1 MRLLELNLGFG
12 TDKKVFAEIT
22 EAHSEAGTKRV
33 IAKRALEL
41 IKETDKN
48 MIDYIDKNYAALLK
62 SFIKKIYEC
71 YSKVSGYEY
80 IEAEPVLKRKKKAGV
95 MINVRNAEMKISE
108 TYEMQLYKTKIEAFK
123 DLELYI
129 RKNENGNWILTELS
143 TGMSVVTSYSTK
155 KVLETEL
162 ERISSKVDSIKE
174 KIQEIVASCGHANPH
189 LQNKNE
195 NPSKRVENNRSNK
208 EMEEKNNIETK
219 FEYYEIEQE
228 DFKTGKGYFRYTDIG
243 STFTVTAENEETC
256 DSVLDSFIK
265 YMEDNLKYDR
275 CIADFINVDKT
286 DDNYVLT
293 IEVFIDDKKEFKK
306 FEKLYKKWKKSFTNS
321 NSDSNSEKKSN
332 GCYWNGNGKYQNE
345 ADKISKLIPD
355 VGYTNNKY
363 MNLFIIGSNIYHDFY
378 NNGGGNIK
386 YAYDEPI
393 TKYLIPFNEYFRI
406 DLTGGAEKI
415 AKKLYNKKTLEN
427 FFNRVI
433 EIVKDKDL
441 SYYIDENK

>member
-12 TDKKVFAEIT
+12 TNKKVVSEIT
-22 EAHSEAGTKRV
+22 EAHSEIGTKRA
-33 IAKRALEL
+33 IAKKALEL

-155 KVLETEL
+155 KALETEL

-195 NPSKRVENNRSNK
+195 NPSKRVKNNRSNK

-363 MNLFIIGSNIYHDFY
+363 MNLFIIASNIYYDVY
-378 NNGGGNIK
+378 NNGGCNLK
-386 YAYDEPI
+386 YSYDKPI
-393 TKYLIPFNEYFRI
+393 TTYLMPFNDQFRI
-406 DLTGGAEKI
+406 DFTCGADKI
-415 AKKLYNKKTLEN
+415 AKKLCNKKTLEN

-433 EIVKDKDL
+433 EIIKDKDL
-441 SYYIDENK
+441 SY

>member
-12 TDKKVFAEIT
+12 TNKVVVAEIT
-22 EAHSEAGTKRV
+22 EAHSENGTKRV

-41 IKETDKN
+41 IKETDKS
-48 MIDYIDKNYAALLK
+48 MIDYIDNNYDALLK

-80 IEAEPVLKRKKKAGV
+80 IEVKPVLKRKKKAGV
-95 MINVRNAEMKISE
+95 MINARDAEMKIIGS
-108 TYEMQLYKTKIEAFK
+108 YEMQPYKTNVEAFK
-123 DLELYI
+123 CVDLYVKKL
-129 RKNENGNWILTELS
+129 ENGYWNLTEPS
-143 TGMSVVTSYSTK
+143 TGWGLINPCSTK
-155 KVLETEL
+155 KALETEL
-162 ERISSKVDSIKE
+162 EKISSKVDSIKE
-174 KIQEIVASCGHANPH
+174 KIQEVVANYGHANPH
-189 LQNKNE
+189 LQDQDKSSSNKTEIENKN
-195 NPSKRVENNRSNK
+195 RSDE
-208 EMEEKNNIETK
+208 EMKIETK

-228 DFKTGKGYFRYTDIG
+228 DFDYNKGYFKTNNK
-243 STFTVTAENEETC
+243 SCSLTVSATNEETC
-256 DSVLDSFIK
+256 NKVLDNFREYI
-265 YMEDNLKYDR
+265 EDNTGYCSWDGSEDAEYDELK
-275 CIADFINVDKT
+275 NVWT
-286 DDNYVLT
+286 GLVEIYIDN
-293 IEVFIDDKKEFKK
+293 KKEFKK
-306 FEKLYKKWKKSFTNS
+306 LEKLYKKWKNNFNKS
-321 NSDSNSEKKSN
+321 DSEKKTN
-332 GCYWNGNGKYQNE
+332 GCYWHGNGKYQNE

-386 YAYDEPI
+386 YVYDEPI
-393 TKYLIPFNEYFRI
+393 TKYLIPFNEHFRI

-427 FFNRVI
+427 FFNRVV